1 MFVGLPR
8 AMRRRQGR
16 GGNIEKRMCAHG
28 CGETGR
34 AVLLALL
41 VLVAVVTGRS
51 VRTIVMI
58 GPKKTRDNQS
68 RFGRIGVN
76 MPDCRDPLQDKGQ
89 HHEANEHRPRGT
101 PSERILQNWS

>member
-1 MFVGLPR
+1 
-8 AMRRRQGR
+8 
-16 GGNIEKRMCAHG
+16 
-28 CGETGR
+28 
-34 AVLLALL
+34 
-41 VLVAVVTGRS
+41 
-51 VRTIVMI
+51 MI